1 VQTERAM
8 GEISG
13 GWKCEHECAPL
24 LAALH
29 STTEQVPI
37 DGMSVWAFGR
47 LSVGGGI
54 ADSLVEM

>member
-1 VQTERAM
+1 M